1 MSQQTNGKEKLKKYK
16 YDAFISY
23 RHTEL
28 DKYIAEKIHKY
39 LEEFKLPNNVK
50 NREKLKKTR
59 IERVFRDKEELTIT
73 NNLEDPIIQALK
85 ESEYLI
91 VICSPRTKE
100 SVWCLKEI
108 EKFIEFHGRGRILT
122 VLIEGEPNESFPEVL
137 LYEEEIVKED
147 GMNIV
152 HRKNVEPLA
161 ADIRGTSKRQMCALL
176 KTELLRVIAPIL
188 GLEYDDL
195 RQRHRER
202 RHKRILTATISA
214 ATLGLTIGI
223 AGVVSALII
232 NNQKVKI
239 QEQNK
244 FIESQ
249 NEKLLSHQAENLA
262 EKSLEYLGQDRRID
276 AIRMALSSV
285 TTFEEM
291 NMPYTSNGRYALTES
306 LRVYDSGD
314 VNKAQNQ
321 FVADSSIM
329 NTALSPSRKYLLA
342 CDNNKDAYVWD
353 VVTGELLTRIGDL
366 DDVEKID
373 FVGDTMLTYYN
384 NDGKIKVID
393 FCNDEVIVEDDSE
406 YVYAV
411 KGEQYGKYVAFL
423 EDNKIN
429 VYDITTQKNIYRI
442 ECEKDKKFSTDIIW
456 CEDKLIC
463 AEEHVEDSNEEQN
476 ITNIKVIDIKSG
488 DIIETSG
495 DFYTIDGVK
504 IEGGN
509 MFILSHRFEDK
520 KGIGIIFAIEENSGQ
535 VIWTNEYEGVIIKKM
550 EIMESES
557 TPLIVA
563 AGYGKLM
570 VIDCNT
576 GKEYYNESTLD
587 GIADFIISSDG
598 HIQMLNHEGKL
609 IVFNMF
615 NQETYSLDY
624 YIECN
629 VDKIDTLGICEG
641 GYYVLPMSSNYI
653 IKYEK
658 PDNEDKEIYIADEN
672 MEENIEELGI
682 IPEDCT
688 EEAKKIGVSNPEMVA
703 NILYI
708 NETIAMVSY
717 FDLTMDIYDVSNKK
731 VINYI
736 GDINSV
742 PVKSFGIDDE
752 GNTYV
757 AGALCGYCFD
767 MDYNLIAE
775 IDGMKYVDV
784 EERYI
789 IVGEIESKLL
799 KIPMYSL
806 GELIDK
812 AEKIFEN

>member
-1 MSQQTNGKEKLKKYK
+1 M
-16 YDAFISY
+16 
-23 RHTEL
+23 
-28 DKYIAEKIHKY
+28 
-39 LEEFKLPNNVK
+39 
-50 NREKLKKTR
+50 
-59 IERVFRDKEELTIT
+59 
-73 NNLEDPIIQALK
+73 
-85 ESEYLI
+85 
-91 VICSPRTKE
+91 
-100 SVWCLKEI
+100 WCLKEI

-353 VVTGELLTRIGDL
+353 VVTGEMLTRISDL

-406 YVYAV
+406 YVYAI

-423 EDNKIN
+423 EDDKIN
-429 VYDITTQKNIYRI
+429 VYDITT
-442 ECEKDKKFSTDIIW
+442 KKIFIGLNVKKIRN
-456 CEDKLIC
+456 LVQIL
-463 AEEHVEDSNEEQN
+463 
-476 ITNIKVIDIKSG
+476 
-488 DIIETSG
+488 
-495 DFYTIDGVK
+495 YGVK
-504 IEGGN
+504 
-509 MFILSHRFEDK
+509 
-520 KGIGIIFAIEENSGQ
+520 
-535 VIWTNEYEGVIIKKM
+535 TN
-550 EIMESES
+550 
-557 TPLIVA
+557 
-563 AGYGKLM
+563 
-570 VIDCNT
+570 
-576 GKEYYNESTLD
+576 
-587 GIADFIISSDG
+587 
-598 HIQMLNHEGKL
+598 
-609 IVFNMF
+609 
-615 NQETYSLDY
+615 
-624 YIECN
+624 
-629 VDKIDTLGICEG
+629 
-641 GYYVLPMSSNYI
+641 
-653 IKYEK
+653 
-658 PDNEDKEIYIADEN
+658 
-672 MEENIEELGI
+672 
-682 IPEDCT
+682 
-688 EEAKKIGVSNPEMVA
+688 
-703 NILYI
+703 
-708 NETIAMVSY
+708 
-717 FDLTMDIYDVSNKK
+717 
-731 VINYI
+731 
-736 GDINSV
+736 
-742 PVKSFGIDDE
+742 
-752 GNTYV
+752 
-757 AGALCGYCFD
+757 
-767 MDYNLIAE
+767 
-775 IDGMKYVDV
+775 
-784 EERYI
+784 
-789 IVGEIESKLL
+789 
-799 KIPMYSL
+799 
-806 GELIDK
+806 
-812 AEKIFEN
+812 